1 MKGMRGLILA
11 LVAGIV
17 ATACNWIYLQNKA
30 RDVEKI
36 GFLGIRS
43 EVAVLRGERL
53 AESQFEEVQIPKQW
67 VGNLEK
73 YAYRYSDRQSVVG
86 MTVSRTQNGPTLLL
100 QQDLRT
106 PPPELKL
113 TPSGSLDTGEGLMW
127 VPVDVKSFVPALVT
141 PGEDMVSFIFSTNRG
156 VPTLA
161 APEGRTGSSTPGKTE
176 AGKPGADKA
185 EPAAAPAEVAS
196 RQASGGGPEIVGPF
210 KVLALGNRLG
220 NMDVMRAAKIPQ
232 TQENVIGILAKLEGG
247 KLEPKAAR
255 LWTLLEATN
264 FRQVTVYKH
273 APQSKDAN

>member
-17 ATACNWIYLQNKA
+17 ATVCNLIYLENKA

-36 GFLGIRS
+36 GFLGIRPD
-43 EVAVLRGERL
+43 VTIMRGERL

-113 TPSGSLDTGEGLMW
+113 TPSDSLSTGEGVMW
-127 VPVDVKSFVPALVT
+127 VPVDVKSFVPSLIT
-141 PGEDMVSFIFSTNRG
+141 PGEDMVSFIFSGSR
-156 VPTLA
+156 VLPTLA
-161 APEGRTGSSTPGKTE
+161 PPEGRTGSATS
-176 AGKPGADKA
+176 GKPEIGKPEPNKA

-196 RQASGGGPEIVGPF
+196 RPASGGGPEIVGPF

-220 NMDVMRAAKIPQ
+220 TMDVMRAAKIPQ

-247 KLEPKAAR
+247 KLEAKAAR
-255 LWTLLEATN
+255 LWSLLEATS
-264 FRQVTVYKH
+264 FRQVSVYKH